1 MYRSPSMVP
10 QDADHDMYL
19 VLLDTFGVW
28 VGRAWRETDDDG
40 GTYREMLIRD
50 LLHEVYSC
58 PVRIVAF
65 NTAEGWSRNI
75 TTEIAAELKQRR
87 NEGENI
93 PASVQ
98 YLLEL
103 AGSVARQS
111 GWEHSDNQHS
121 HFGGRGERMIVAAR
135 R

>member
-1 MYRSPSMVP
+1 MLRSPSIAP

-19 VLLDTFGVW
+19 VLLDAFGVW

-40 GTYREMLIRD
+40 STYREMLIRD

-75 TTEIAAELKQRR
+75 TTEIAAELKQRSD
-87 NEGENI
+87 EGENI

-98 YLLEL
+98 HLLEL
-103 AGSVARQS
+103 AGS
-111 GWEHSDNQHS
+111 
-121 HFGGRGERMIVAAR
+121 
-135 R
+135 

>member
-1 MYRSPSMVP
+1 MPLIPRKAAQTGRRRRKP
-10 QDADHDMYL
+10 AR
-19 VLLDTFGVW
+19 
-28 VGRAWRETDDDG
+28 VGRAWRVTDDDQ

-75 TTEIAAELKQRR
+75 TTEIAAELKERR
-87 NEGENI
+87 NEGEKI

-98 YLLEL
+98 HLLEL
-103 AGSVARQS
+103 AGS
-111 GWEHSDNQHS
+111 
-121 HFGGRGERMIVAAR
+121 
-135 R
+135 